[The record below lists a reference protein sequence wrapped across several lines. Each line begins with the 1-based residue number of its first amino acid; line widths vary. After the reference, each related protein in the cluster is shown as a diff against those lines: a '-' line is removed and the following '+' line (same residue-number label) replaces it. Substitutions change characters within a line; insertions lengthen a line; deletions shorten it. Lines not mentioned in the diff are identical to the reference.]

1 MQDRMPLKRFVS
13 CYHATF
19 GVLMPGG
26 LNEEARKL
34 TTRYPRDVLESAF
47 LISAEKGGRSLSYLK
62 AVLENRPKKPG
73 NEIDWGA
80 VEAAIAKAEGG

>member
-1 MQDRMPLKRFVS
+1 
-13 CYHATF
+13 
-19 GVLMPGG
+19 
-26 LNEEARKL
+26 
-34 TTRYPRDVLESAF
+34 
-47 LISAEKGGRSLSYLK
+47 LSYLK